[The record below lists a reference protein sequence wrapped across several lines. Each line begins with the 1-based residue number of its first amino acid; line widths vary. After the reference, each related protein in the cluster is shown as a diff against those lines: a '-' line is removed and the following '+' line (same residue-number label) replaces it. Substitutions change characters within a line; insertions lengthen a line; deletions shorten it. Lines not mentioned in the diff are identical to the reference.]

1 MALDIIALQV
11 SGSGIILMIAVI
23 SLFFLILTYKR
34 FLKGDFKKIM
44 RSLVII
50 VLFLVLHKF
59 FDLLQIKYK
68 SQYIELL
75 SVGAFFM
82 SVLFIFYLA
91 FQLYNFSKVFGFAD
105 IKENNTFPIKKINK
119 RKK

>member
-105 IKENNTFPIKKINK
+105 IKENNTFHIKKRNK